1 MECRAREMCPMCQSL
16 VEINLF
22 SCFTNQCAMCNV
34 QCALVQTTDKSH
46 EDHTHIKLQST
57 LSSIFMCLYLTQK
70 HYL

>member
-34 QCALVQTTDKSH
+34 QCAMCISTDKSY
-46 EDHTHIKLQST
+46 EVHTHIKLQST